1 MFAKNRDN
9 STPDRQEPQ
18 PPTVTN
24 QEDRETEPAFAAS
37 SAGPSAWHQFTRW
50 LKEEVLIAPLVPV
63 LHPSPLRMKGLGLF
77 TVVGHP
83 LFWWVWAVWLP
94 QPYENLPLRLF
105 IGSLGLLLMSQ
116 RISGDP
122 SSRLSGQVFSAV
134 IWLELPFL
142 FSWMYLCNGG
152 NSAWLASVAAMILT
166 YYFVTDWR
174 IATLGLVAAAS
185 SAGLLFAYIGPPAP
199 AITLPHAM
207 ADGVVMGFCVAMGL
221 LLGVSSANLRREHLS
236 HTLTT
241 MGIMAHELRTPL
253 ATMSLIGDAVRG
265 TVTES
270 DSAASHKLDKL
281 ATRLHMLVRN
291 MNHQIDTQI
300 ANARLMRLPG
310 HKEAVS
316 AGELVR
322 EAVGNY
328 PFRSTR
334 ERESVQLLVRRDFL
348 FEGSHALF
356 SQVVDN
362 LMKNALRSLAA
373 AATASQPGDL
383 VIEVGT
389 LHNRG
394 RIIITDRGVGI
405 DPELQPR
412 IFEPFFS
419 TNRGT
424 GHGLGLAFC
433 QRVVE
438 SARGTIRV
446 KSEPSRGAIFTIELP
461 MLG

>member
-9 STPDRQEPQ
+9 ITPDRTELDTPA
-18 PPTVTN
+18 VTTPL
-24 QEDRETEPAFAAS
+24 DRETEPPSAAR
-37 SAGPSAWHQFTRW
+37 SAGPSAWHRFTQW
-50 LKEEVLIAPLVPV
+50 IKEEVVVAPWVPV

-77 TVVGHP
+77 TLVGHP
-83 LFWWVWAVWLP
+83 LFWWIWARWLP

-105 IGSLGLLLMSQ
+105 IGSLGLLLMSR
-116 RISGDP
+116 RISADP

-134 IWLELPFL
+134 IWIELPFL

-152 NSAWLASVAAMILT
+152 NAAWLASMAAMILT

-174 IATLGLVAAAS
+174 IATLGLAAAAA
-185 SAGLLFAYIGPPAP
+185 SAGLLFALIGPAAP
-199 AITLPHAM
+199 PITAEHAM
-207 ADGVVMGFCVAMGL
+207 ADAVVMGFCLSMGL

-253 ATMSLIGDAVRG
+253 ATMSLIGDAVRS
-265 TVTES
+265 TSPEI
-270 DSAASHKLDKL
+270 DPAAPHKLEKL

-316 AGELVR
+316 AGDLVR
-322 EAVGNY
+322 DAINNY
-328 PFRSTR
+328 PFRSSR
-334 ERESVQLLVRRDFL
+334 ERESVQMLVRRDFL

-373 AATASQPGDL
+373 AGTASQPGDL

-394 RIIITDRGVGI
+394 RIVITDRGVGI
-405 DPELQPR
+405 DPVLQPR